1 MFSPSLHHLSP
12 KVSPVINPKLGKEV
26 RKIMSGGS
34 WQDHLTTIKTEPD
47 DSKRKNMARSY
58 VSGAL
63 FLPGIYDQDL
73 TTSNTVLTN
82 FYKKNNPTSLFSKAN
97 VTKAVNS
104 LLTQSTIISYLF
116 PEILEN
122 NPGYKDYAIKTLTN
136 NAAFAN
142 EISKNL
148 INLFPKVQNLKKQAN
163 VFELFRVLS
172 NTFFKIKES
181 ITNSIKNIGTKRP
194 SYLKNGIVQSEK
206 FEMDLLQHLGVYKF
220 YDDLVKA
227 LTKKSTKTNKRP
239 NLGWFY
245 DFAANLDHPFVQ
257 FASGHIPLNREN
269 FEKFYDVLVPWK
281 DKSGWQRYANPYEE
295 FHMWSRDKLE
305 NLFDGKV
312 RILFSNDR
320 IAITG
325 ENLSITSNVIDDIIK
340 SYSLGTDDD
349 SQTGSLIQK
358 STDENMVTYSW
369 EANYPRVLDFVHDVI
384 VGNFSILNDGVI
396 NYTPSARTDVKKV
409 FDDEIQLALTPDG
422 DFPLSPT
429 RSKNF
434 LDDVSTRSRNFLDDP
449 STSSRPSLRRVDRLS
464 QSPLKSHRTPKTIPS
479 KTFEMG
485 SISGAIAPLS
495 IARKK
500 TEVTLGL
507 DLTEMNGDT
516 PIEQEIRKFFT
527 SPRGSQTN

>member
-12 KVSPVINPKLGKEV
+12 KVSPVISPKLGKEV

-34 WQDHLTTIKTEPD
+34 WQDHLTTIKAEED
-47 DSKRKNMARSY
+47 DSKKKNMARSY

-73 TTSNTVLTN
+73 TTSNTVLTK

-104 LLTQSTIISYLF
+104 LLTQPTIISYLF
-116 PEILEN
+116 SEILEN

-136 NAAFAN
+136 NSAFAD

-148 INLFPKVQNLKKQAN
+148 INFAPKVQNLKKQAN

-181 ITNSIKNIGTKRP
+181 INNSIKNIGTKRP
-194 SYLKNGIVQSEK
+194 SYLKNGIVQSGR

-227 LTKKSTKTNKRP
+227 LTKKSTKNQKRP

-257 FASGHIPLNREN
+257 FASGHIPLNRAN
-269 FEKFYDVLVPWK
+269 FERFYDVLVPWK

-295 FHMWSRDKLE
+295 FHMWSRDQLDK
-305 NLFDGKV
+305 LFDGKV
-312 RILFSNDR
+312 RILFSNGNVT
-320 IAITG
+320 ITG
-325 ENLSITSNVIDDIIK
+325 ENLSMSSKVIDDLVK

-349 SQTGSLIQK
+349 DSQTGPLIQR

-384 VGNFSILNDGVI
+384 VGNFAILNDGVI
-396 NYTPSARTDVKKV
+396 NYTPSVRTDVKKV
-409 FDDEIQLALTPDG
+409 FDSEIQLALTPDG

-429 RSKNF
+429 RSREF
-434 LDDVSTRSRNFLDDP
+434 LDGAST
-449 STSSRPSLRRVDRLS
+449 SLRRTDRRS
-464 QSPLKSHRTPKTIPS
+464 RTPKTIPLRTP
-479 KTFEMG
+479 KTIPFESQESDVFDMG
-485 SISGAIAPLS
+485 SISGPIPPLS
-495 IARKK
+495 IARKR
-500 TEVTLGL
+500 TAVTLGL
-507 DLTEMNGDT
+507 NLTELNADDEV
-516 PIEQEIRKFFT
+516 EQEIRKFFT
-527 SPRGSQTN
+527 SPRGSQGN

>member
-34 WQDHLTTIKTEPD
+34 WKDHLTLIKAEPD
-47 DSKRKNMARSY
+47 ATKRKNMARSY

-73 TTSNTVLTN
+73 TTSKTVLTN

-104 LLTQSTIISYLF
+104 LLTQPTIISYLI
-116 PEILEN
+116 PDILEN
-122 NPGYKDYAIKTLTN
+122 NPGYRNYAIKTLTN
-136 NAAFAN
+136 NSSFAT

-148 INLFPKVQNLKKQAN
+148 ISLAPKVQNLKKQAN

-181 ITNSIKNIGTKRP
+181 INNSITNIGPKKRP
-194 SYLKNGIVQSEK
+194 SYLKNGIVQSGK
-206 FEMDLLQHLGVYKF
+206 FEMDLLQHLGVSKF

-227 LTKKSTKTNKRP
+227 LTKKSTKNNKRP

-257 FASGHIPLNREN
+257 FASGHIPLNRAN
-269 FEKFYDVLVPWK
+269 FEEFYDVLVPWK

-295 FHMWSRDKLE
+295 FHMWSRDQLE
-305 NLFDGKV
+305 KLFDGKV
-312 RILFSNDR
+312 RILFSDGK
-320 IAITG
+320 ITVVG
-325 ENLSITSNVIDDIIK
+325 ENLSIVPKVIEDLIK
-340 SYSLGTDDD
+340 SYSLETDDSD
-349 SQTGSLIQK
+349 SQTGPLIQR

-384 VGNFSILNDGVI
+384 VGNFAILNDGVI

-409 FDDEIQLALTPDG
+409 FDKEIQLALTPDG
-422 DFPLSPT
+422 DFPLSPV
-429 RSKNF
+429 RSREF
-434 LDDVSTRSRNFLDDP
+434 LDGP
-449 STSSRPSLRRVDRLS
+449 STSSRPSLRRTDRLV
-464 QSPLKSHRTPKTIPS
+464 RTPKTIPLS

-485 SISGAIAPLS
+485 SITGDIPPLS

-507 DLTEMNGDT
+507 DLTEMDGEDSV
-516 PIEQEIRKFFT
+516 EQEIRKFFT
-527 SPRGSQTN
+527 SPRE